1 MYFILCYSLKL
12 FHSILF
18 NVTNSI
24 YLYNTYKGICNDKS
38 YKVNVIKLVSLKAL
52 SSFEGN
58 GNPCISI
65 L

>member
-1 MYFILCYSLKL
+1 MYFILYYSLVL
-12 FHSILF
+12 LHSILF

-24 YLYNTYKGICNDKS
+24 CSCDTYKGVRNDKS
-38 YKVNVIKLVSLKAL
+38 YKAKAIKLVSLKAL
-52 SSFEGN
+52 SSSEGN